1 MMLQQTVDYCV
12 LVDNTERGT
21 VWLAAELEA
30 VFNSEAG
37 FHCCSPM
44 KNLGIAAAQNLAL
57 EHIYQNFSDHD
68 HVIFFD
74 QDSQI
79 NTQLPRE
86 LAQRFEQLNQR
97 EPVAAVG
104 PSFIDEQKGFTYPQL
119 EWSQRGVFQHFVPDA
134 EQDQQKVC
142 ALISSGMLSNVQR
155 LKQIGSFDNKLFMD
169 YVDIDW
175 CLRAQHQGF
184 GLYLIPAINMQHS
197 IGSKSVRVLG
207 RDLSIHSPLRRYY
220 MLRNSF
226 ILQKKHY
233 VSRLLGYSF
242 IYRTLVHHLI
252 IIALIPG
259 RKKQIAALVKGLK
272 HGLKH

>member
-1 MMLQQTVDYCV
+1 MLQQAVDYCV
-12 LVDNTERGT
+12 LVDNTELGT
-21 VWLAAELEA
+21 VWLATELEA

-37 FHCCSPM
+37 FHYCSPM
-44 KNLGIAAAQNLAL
+44 KNLGIAAAQNFAL

-119 EWSQRGVFQHFVPDA
+119 EWSPRGVFQRFIPDA

-207 RDLSIHSPLRRYY
+207 RELSIHSPLRRYY

-252 IIALIPG
+252 IIALIPS